1 MLSIHFP
8 TGCSCQELRF
18 TEIKTL
24 LESESYNIENFG
36 YCTKLEYFK
45 AVSKLSVSKI
55 EFDEN

>member
-24 LESESYNIENFG
+24 LESESYFG